1 MVWYKKKKKNNNTG
15 REIDITESKRNSIHM
30 EKWWKKFERS
40 IEFLRNVSWAT
51 FLEFPPETS
60 PFGFDSGGETMP
72 PLSSFRAQFETLRN
86 SFDRPA
92 ESGHVLFLSLSLSLR
107 SLSTRGTRVSY
118 VSLANRD
125 IRSLPQSSSNGDCWN
140 CRSMGKILGNS
151 SIERSWAYSAGHVF
165 DNVSR
170 AAYFRL
176 RSLETRETRNS
187 TTTPSSSV
195 PFLLSSLLL
204 ASSVCRFRFV
214 YTFAR
219 CILEFQQFRKSL
231 ELFLEQSAIV
241 TRRSIDSLQHS
252 LPKIVTHARS
262 HYRQFSYKIS
272 DRIAWNFSISTDNF
286 RDSKTR
292 FGSLTIRI
300 VQQLQPKFHP
310 SFSFIPNLFKFQK
323 LSTLHTMFTIG
334 KKKKKRKIS
343 SPAIPNR
350 DPCKILDFIPFR
362 SSRCIATL
370 DFTRLSR
377 IFYNREGN
385 SDNSIAQ

>member
-1 MVWYKKKKKNNNTG
+1 
-15 REIDITESKRNSIHM
+15 M

-72 PLSSFRAQFETLRN
+72 PLSSFRAQFETLCN

-151 SIERSWAYSAGHVF
+151 SIERSWTYSAGHVF

-241 TRRSIDSLQHS
+241 TKRSIDSLQHS

-334 KKKKKRKIS
+334 KKKKKKNFFSGNSKSRS
-343 SPAIPNR
+343 LQNSRFYPS
-350 DPCKILDFIPFR
+350 FR

-370 DFTRLSR
+370 DFTPLSR